1 MPNLGQT
8 YVQCERNEIWDL
20 SLLGRGV
27 RHKILYPRFA
37 LLNWHCWST
46 FDLSQILVSSDTQL
60 LSKPELI
67 AHPQSLMGLSGI
79 KKSRP
84 NYLISSRRPAVLTM
98 ASKLVSSG
106 SSRRK
111 FTMCVT
117 SLTVN
122 AALTVQSVNWHVE
135 LLGLRVLLGL
145 LGSTGIRIRRNCK
158 LWQQKQS

>member
-1 MPNLGQT
+1 MFS
-8 YVQCERNEIWDL
+8 VWKKEKRDL
-20 SLLGRGV
+20 RSQFLGRGV
-27 RHKILYPRFA
+27 DTNSLP
-37 LLNWHCWST
+37 T
-46 FDLSQILVSSDTQL
+46 FHPPKLTLVIYYNLSQILVSSDTHL

-84 NYLISSRRPAVLTM
+84 NYLISSRRSAVLTK
-98 ASKLVSSG
+98 ACKLIYSG

-111 FTMCVT
+111 FFTMGII

-122 AALTVQSVNWHVE
+122 DVLTVQSVNWKVE
-135 LLGLRVLLGL
+135 VLGLRVL
-145 LGSTGIRIRRNCK
+145 LGSTGIRIRLNCK